1 MGINLEKATKEMEKS
16 FTVCLE
22 KKAKQTGIEHEI
34 FGAVKF
40 APDISG
46 SMSSLYSNKKVQ
58 EVLERLFVVAL
69 GLDDDGS
76 MQVFPFSSKCEQL
89 EKEVTIKN
97 YEGFVDKEILKN
109 RKNYYFGG
117 TDYTPMLDEVY
128 KDFKNNNKSGL
139 FTKKKVTPSLVLC
152 IVDGDTSRQSKV
164 KETIIELSKEP
175 IFFIFFGIGN
185 DSFRFLKDLDTM
197 SGRYI
202 DNAAFY
208 NVNSIDS
215 LSDKDLYD
223 MIAEQYVEWF
233 YQMKQRN
240 KI

>member
-1 MGINLEKATKEMEKS
+1 MGINLEKAQEVMVKS

-22 KKAKQTGIEHEI
+22 KKVKETGIEHSV

-46 SMSSLYSNKKVQ
+46 SMSKLYNDKKVQ
-58 EVLERLFVVAL
+58 EVLERLFVAAL
-69 GLDDDGS
+69 GLDDDKS
-76 MQVFPFSSKCEQL
+76 MQVFPFSSQCQKL
-89 EKEVTIKN
+89 SKEVTIKN
-97 YEGFVDKEILKN
+97 YEGFVEKEILKN

-128 KDFKNNNKSGL
+128 QDFKNNNKSGL
-139 FTKKKVTPSLVLC
+139 FSKKSVTPSLVLC
-152 IVDGDTSRQSKV
+152 IVDGDTSNKSKV
-164 KETIIELSKEP
+164 KEMIIKLSNEP

-185 DSFRFLKDLDTM
+185 DSFSFLKDLDNM

-208 NVNSIDS
+208 NVNRIDS

-233 YQMKQRN
+233 YQMKSKN